1 VTTKTRPRA
10 ASRAPEGAERLLAGI
25 DADGPTTAA
34 RHLERLGPLPDSGNL
49 VETVEHASLRG
60 RGGAAFDVATKL
72 RSVAGARGR
81 PIVVANGAE
90 GEPASGKDKV
100 LLRLAP
106 HLVVDGVVAAARAVG
121 ARAAIVAVARSARAE
136 HESLEHALR
145 ERRDGI
151 RVEVGTVPDGFV
163 SGEETALLQALGGGP
178 ARPTT
183 KPPYPFE
190 RGLRG
195 APTLVQNV
203 ETLAQLALV
212 ARFGA
217 GWFRSVGTTD
227 APGTALV
234 TLNGAVARRGVYE
247 IAFGTSLGELVRR
260 AGGFTTD
267 LAGVL
272 VGGYFGTWVS
282 PDGVESRPLMPDTL
296 GAGAIVAL
304 PHDTCGL
311 AECARVVR
319 YLAGESAGQCGP
331 CTYGLPAIAGALD
344 RLAAGDREAEQ
355 QLRRWTSQV
364 RRRGAC
370 RHPDGVAR
378 FVDSALD
385 VLTDEVDRHRR
396 GACRQRMRGVLPV
409 PRPRR

>member
-1 VTTKTRPRA
+1 MTTKTRPRA
-10 ASRAPEGAERLLAGI
+10 AGRAPDGTDRLLAGI
-25 DADGPTTAA
+25 AAGGRTTLA
-34 RHLERLGPLPDSGNL
+34 RHLERLGPLPGHGDLAGV
-49 VETVEHASLRG
+49 VERASLRG

-100 LLRLAP
+100 LMRLAP
-106 HLVVDGVVAAARAVG
+106 HLVVDGAVTAARAVG
-121 ARAAIVAVARSARAE
+121 ARAAIVAVAQSARAE
-136 HESLEHALR
+136 HESLEQALQ
-145 ERRDGI
+145 ERRDDI
-151 RVEVGTVPDGFV
+151 RIEVATVPDGFV

-217 GWFRSVGTTD
+217 GWFRSVGTPE

-247 IAFGTSLGELVRR
+247 IAFGSSLGELVRR
-260 AGGFTTD
+260 AGGFTAD
-267 LAGVL
+267 LMGVL
-272 VGGYFGTWVS
+272 VGGYFGSWVS
-282 PDGVESRPLMPDTL
+282 PDGVESRPLMPDML

-304 PHDTCGL
+304 PRDTCGL

-331 CTYGLPAIAGALD
+331 CTYGLPAIAGALE
-344 RLAAGDREAEQ
+344 RLVAGDRGAEQ
-355 QLRRWTSQV
+355 QLRRWTGQV

-370 RHPDGVAR
+370 RHPDGVVR

-385 VLTDEVDRHRR
+385 VLTDEVDHHRR
-396 GACRQRMRGVLPV
+396 GACRRRTRGILPV
-409 PRPRR
+409 PRPR